1 MSGNKVLDS
10 HQHFWRPARGD
21 YGWLSPE
28 SGALYRDYLPGD
40 LAPLLEAR
48 GIAGTILVQAAPS
61 IAETYFLLDVADAT
75 PWVEGVVGWVDLSG
89 PTAVAD
95 LERLARNPLL
105 RGVRPMIQ
113 DIADPEW
120 MLGAAL
126 TPAYEALVELGLTFD
141 ALVRPV
147 HLPNLLRLLH
157 RFPGLRATI
166 DHGAKPD
173 IAGGAWQPWADLIG
187 ALARETRVTCKL
199 SGLVT
204 EAAPDWTEASIR
216 PYADHLLEAFGARRL
231 MWGSDWPVVDLAR
244 GYGPWWSFTQGWLAR
259 LDAADAGHILGG
271 TARAFYR
278 ITPRDGDTSS

>member
-1 MSGNKVLDS
+1 MTRANVLDC

-28 SGALYRDYLPGD
+28 SGALYRDYLPVD
-40 LAPLLEAR
+40 LEPLLRER

-61 IAETYFLLDVADAT
+61 IAETHFLLDVANAT
-75 PWVEGVVGWVDLSG
+75 KWVEGVVGWVDLSG

-95 LERLARNPLL
+95 LEQLARNPLL

-120 MLGAAL
+120 MLGSAL
-126 TPAYEALVELGLTFD
+126 APAFEALIGLGLTFD
-141 ALVRPV
+141 ALVRPA
-147 HLPNLLRLLH
+147 HLPYLLKLLQ

-173 IAGGAWQPWADLIG
+173 IARGAWQPWADLI
-187 ALARETRVTCKL
+187 AVLARETGVTCKL

-204 EAAPDWTEASIR
+204 EAGPDWTEASIR
-216 PYADHLLEAFGARRL
+216 PYADHLLAVFGAARL
-231 MWGSDWPVVDLAR
+231 MWGSDWPVVNLAG

-259 LDAADAGHILGG
+259 LDATDAQHIMGG

-278 ITPRDGDTSS
+278 ITPGGGETSS